1 MSLNVH
7 EFKTIEEAKRIIEAW
22 RYEMRN
28 GNPCG
33 TMEIDLTA
41 HLEIWL
47 QVSTLNKVR
56 EMS

>member
-1 MSLNVH
+1 MSLNMH

-41 HLEIWL
+41 HLE
-47 QVSTLNKVR
+47 T
-56 EMS
+56 